1 MATVIPSG
9 KPIWFEYSAYD
20 GVSTLSLAMKVYDLT
35 TTPATLLA
43 TLAFTNIYGGTYA
56 ISYVFPASY
65 SGKNLLLIKSVYT
78 DGTFATLNTLYSPG
92 SECVEIDGFDN
103 NFGRAT

>member
-43 TLAFTNIYGGTYA
+43 SISMGHVAFGTYA
-56 ISYVFPASY
+56 CSYTFPASY
-65 SGKNLLLIKSVYT
+65 AGKNLLLNKSVYT

-92 SECVEIDGFDN
+92 SECVEIDGFDSGKA
-103 NFGRAT
+103 F